1 MWEISETLWDAN
13 NKEATVEEVK
23 GVNGGKDVCELV
35 WRWPLFVWE
44 EELLISLMEDLEGHR
59 WDNYED
65 MWGWKLKGDGG
76 FSVKSSCYLKLE
88 NMWMKRC

>member
-1 MWEISETLWDAN
+1 M
-13 NKEATVEEVK
+13 EEVK

-59 WDNYED
+59 WDNYEGG
-65 MWGWKLKGDGG
+65 WGLFG
-76 FSVKSSCYLKLE
+76 
-88 NMWMKRC
+88 